1 MKLIT
6 KTMFLGH
13 IFFVGLPCFA
23 AVETSTFSNWQ
34 DEDVKKSEIISTLDG
49 LPVFA
54 ALESPAD
61 SEGKDEKIVK
71 RKTVFTQHDTYP
83 LSVGLMDVYQ
93 KAQKHDPVFQSAGFQ
108 RSAVD
113 EGRTQAIAELLPKLI
128 GSADYTKTYQ
138 DIESSDNNVVAA
150 GDIDYNST
158 TFGLTLTQP
167 IFHWDSIVGVGQ
179 SKAEILAAEVK
190 YLVAENDLMIRVA
203 ELYFEALAALDQL
216 GFAMAEQ
223 VAVEKHF
230 ELASGRFDMGL
241 VPITDLHD
249 AKARLASII
258 SKTIE
263 AENYLDDALQA
274 LQEVVGEPLEELKS
288 LQEIIT
294 LVGPNPKNLDLWTEK
309 AMKQNLGIKLQ
320 EYSVEVARLEV
331 DKQGAKHYP
340 TVDLIGRYENQDTDG
355 SLYGGGAAGDTTDIL
370 VVLNVPF
377 YEGGAVNSRV
387 REAKHILSSARQE
400 LIKQQRAVIRQT
412 RSAHLGVN
420 SALKMI
426 EALQQSVISTRLA
439 LDAKQEGFLSGIYT
453 SLNVLDAERDLSLAN
468 IDYAKARY
476 DYLLNN
482 LKLKQ
487 AVGSLTAEDLN
498 QLDQWL
504 Q

>member
-6 KTMFLGH
+6 KILSVCF
-13 IFFVGLPCFA
+13 IFFSWISCCATEVTINSNSQVDTSVQVSKVKDGPIGL
-23 AVETSTFSNWQ
+23 
-34 DEDVKKSEIISTLDG
+34 L
-49 LPVFA
+49 
-54 ALESPAD
+54 
-61 SEGKDEKIVK
+61 
-71 RKTVFTQHDTYP
+71 
-83 LSVGLMDVYQ
+83 DVYQ
-93 KAQKHDPVFQSAGFQ
+93 KAQSYDPAFQSAGFQ
-108 RSAVD
+108 KLAVD

-158 TFGLTLTQP
+158 TYGLTLTQP
-167 IFHWDSIVGVGQ
+167 IFHWDSIVGMSQ
-179 SKAEILAAEVK
+179 SKAEILVAEVR
-190 YLVAENDLMIRVA
+190 YLLAENDLMIRVA
-203 ELYFEALAALDQL
+203 ELYFEGLAALDQL
-216 GFAMAEQ
+216 DFAMAEQ

-230 ELASGRFDMGL
+230 ELASSRFDMGL
-241 VPITDLHD
+241 IPITDLHD

-258 SKTIE
+258 AKTIE

-274 LQEVVGEPLEELKS
+274 LQEVVGEPLAGLRT
-288 LQEIIT
+288 LQEKIT
-294 LVGPNPKNLDLWTEK
+294 LATPNPKGLDLWTEK
-309 AMKQNLGIKLQ
+309 AMARNPGIKLQ
-320 EYSVEVARLEV
+320 EYSVEVASLEV

-340 TVDLIGRYENQDTDG
+340 TVDLIGSYERQDTDG
-355 SLYGGGAAGDTTDIL
+355 SLYGGGAEGDTTDIL

-377 YEGGAVNSRV
+377 YEGGAVSSRV
-387 REAKHILSSARQE
+387 REAKHILNSARQE
-400 LIKQQRAVIRQT
+400 LVKQQRAVTRQT
-412 RSAHLGVN
+412 RSAYLGVN

-426 EALQQSVISTRLA
+426 EALHQSVISTQLA

-476 DYLLNN
+476 DYLLNS
-482 LKLKQ
+482 LKLKE
-487 AVGSLTAEDLN
+487 AVGSLTKTDLG

>member
-6 KTMFLGH
+6 KTLFLGH
-13 IFFVGLPCFA
+13 IFFAGFPCFA
-23 AVETSTFSNWQ
+23 NPETPTDSNVQ
-34 DEDVKKSEIISTLDG
+34 NMAHEKSEITSALNG

-54 ALESPAD
+54 ALE
-61 SEGKDEKIVK
+61 
-71 RKTVFTQHDTYP
+71 KTVFSSKGEQRKEETKSILGQDGHNM
-83 LSVGLMDVYQ
+83 SVGLMDVYQ
-93 KAQKHDPVFQSAGFQ
+93 KAQLHDPVFQSEGFQ
-108 RSAVD
+108 KLAVD
-113 EGRTQAIAELLPKLI
+113 ERRTQAIAEYLPKLI

-138 DIESSDNNVVAA
+138 NIDSSDNNVVAT

-158 TFGLTLTQP
+158 TYGLTLTQP
-167 IFHWDSIVGVGQ
+167 IFHWDSIVGMSQ
-179 SKAEILAAEVK
+179 SKTEIMVAEVR
-190 YLVAENDLMIRVA
+190 YLLAENDLMIRVA

-216 GFAMAEQ
+216 GFAKAEQ

-230 ELASGRFDMGL
+230 ELASSRFDMGL

-274 LQEVVGEPLEELKS
+274 IEEVVGEPLEDLKI
-288 LQEIIT
+288 LQEVIN
-294 LVGPNPKNLDLWTEK
+294 LAGPNPKGLELWTEK
-309 AMKQNLGIKLQ
+309 AMEQNLGIKLQ
-320 EYSVEVARLEV
+320 EYSVEVASLEV

-340 TVDLIGRYENQDTDG
+340 TVDLIGSYENQNTDG
-355 SLYGGGAAGDTTDIL
+355 SLYGGGAEGDTSDIL

-377 YEGGAVNSRV
+377 YEGGAVSSRV
-387 REAKHILSSARQE
+387 REAKHILSSARQA
-400 LIKQQRAVIRQT
+400 LIKEQRAVIRQT
-412 RSAHLGVN
+412 RSAYLGVN

-426 EALQQSVISTRLA
+426 EALRQSVISTRLA

-468 IDYAKARY
+468 IEYAKARY
-476 DYLLNN
+476 DYLLNS

-487 AVGSLTAEDLN
+487 AVGSLTATDLG